1 MVVMDDSINLI
12 EISRDFKEIFGWNQY
27 IGLPT
32 NLNGIVIRFCLNQYT
47 LWIKC
52 LFW

>member
-27 IGLPT
+27 VGLPT
-32 NLNGIVIRFCLNQYT
+32 NPMSIVIRFILDQYP
-47 LWIKC
+47 L
-52 LFW
+52 